1 MFKIHHLLKVISLYV
16 ILVTLLNS
24 TINGVFGKLI
34 ELTDKNLDELVGL
47 IIHFNFLKINSIFI
61 YFFSYNFIICKR

>member
-61 YFFSYNFIICKR
+61 YFFLYYFIIGNR